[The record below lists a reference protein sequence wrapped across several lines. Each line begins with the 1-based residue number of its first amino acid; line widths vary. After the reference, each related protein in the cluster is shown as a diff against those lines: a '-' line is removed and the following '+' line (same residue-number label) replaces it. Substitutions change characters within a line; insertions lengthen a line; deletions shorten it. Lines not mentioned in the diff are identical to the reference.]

1 MLCLWRCFV
10 IGEEF
15 LLNQVL
21 GFLGTQYG
29 LSCFIKIRMT
39 FNENSDIKS
48 YINLFMEIYSSSVY
62 YL

>member
-1 MLCLWRCFV
+1 MLCLWQCFV

-29 LSCFIKIRMT
+29 YSSFIKIRMT
-39 FNENSDIKS
+39 FHEN
-48 YINLFMEIYSSSVY
+48 MT
-62 YL
+62 